1 MQKRH
6 YTDINRY
13 EQSSLK
19 GEKKKSSEMQCFHNT
34 TRSRLNSWRR
44 DSMRWTIL
52 AQNSEQTPSCAQGI
66 HPRRSLIQSRLRV
79 RVQQP
84 LCPPERLAI
93 PVTGGCALSP
103 RIIPHLTQQATIRW
117 RIRPCFC
124 SPLGR
129 SLLQLRVFFFGV
141 LVFVLQGCS
150 KFSFF
155 KLSILNAIVYSRI

>member
-19 GEKKKSSEMQCFHNT
+19 GEKKSSETQCFHNT
-34 TRSRLNSWRR
+34 TRPRLNSWRR
-44 DSMRWTIL
+44 DSTRWTIL

-66 HPRRSLIQSRLRV
+66 HPRRSLIQSRFRV

-84 LCPPERLAI
+84 LCPPERLVI

-103 RIIPHLTQQATIRW
+103 RIIPHADTTSDDIRGL
-117 RIRPCFC
+117 IRPCFC
-124 SPLGR
+124 SR
-129 SLLQLRVFFFGV
+129 WDEASYSCVSFFFV
-141 LVFVLQGCS
+141 FVFVLQGCS